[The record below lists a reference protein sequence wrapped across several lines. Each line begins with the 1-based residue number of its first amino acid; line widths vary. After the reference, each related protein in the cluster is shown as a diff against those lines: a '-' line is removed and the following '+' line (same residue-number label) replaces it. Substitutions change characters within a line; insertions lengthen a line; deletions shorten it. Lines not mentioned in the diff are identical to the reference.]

1 MLSQVYGHEG
11 YVRGHVI
18 ASVAVSS
25 HQQADLLQR
34 ILEREMRERAGKPE
48 EAQLAQ
54 WYNSLASTRRQAAAE
69 SWPGW
74 EKRW

>member
-1 MLSQVYGHEG
+1 MLSRVFGHEG

-18 ASVAVSS
+18 ASVTVSS

-48 EAQLAQ
+48 EGQLAR
-54 WYNSLASTRRQAAAE
+54 WYNSLAQTRRQATAE

-74 EKRW
+74 EKPW